1 MCIPSDLLA
10 SKMLVTVNGQI
21 PKQLEVKDNV
31 FGKDT
36 VMIRFT
42 PSKSGI
48 VLLTPSALDV

>member
-1 MCIPSDLLA
+1 
-10 SKMLVTVNGQI
+10 MLVTVNGQI

-36 VMIRFT
+36 VMMRFT